1 MLSESLLKLSKTFKC
16 DSIKMVEPVLIS
28 CSHPDKQK
36 YVQANINHYNKE
48 VLPVKDF
55 AEWEKLIVKYCE
67 NDSIILYQILINFR
81 ELVYTNWGIII
92 ENYPTISSLAFAI
105 LRKKY
110 LVENMIPITTT
121 KVFI

>member
-1 MLSESLLKLSKTFKC
+1 M
-16 DSIKMVEPVLIS
+16 
-28 CSHPDKQK
+28 
-36 YVQANINHYNKE
+36 
-48 VLPVKDF
+48 
-55 AEWEKLIVKYCE
+55 IVKYCE

-121 KVFI
+121 KVFILLNNHSQAEVQMFTNFMVKILEFMMLTLYIPQQ